1 MKLETTPADLNKL
14 SNVVKK
20 WFRQKTEYNAK
31 IKNIEEQIPDIIN
44 LATKT
49 ILNTKTNKF
58 KRKVLSVT
66 NLYTTTALTAAEN
79 KILNASNLVKKL
91 TIT

>member
-1 MKLETTPADLNKL
+1 MILL
-14 SNVVKK
+14 KK
-20 WFRQKTEYNAK
+20 AEYNAK

-49 ILNTKTNKF
+49 ILNTKKNEF

-66 NLYTTTALTAAEN
+66 NLYTTPALTAAKN
-79 KILNASNLVKKL
+79 KILNASNLVKKSDYNL
-91 TIT
+91 MKLINEI

>member
-1 MKLETTPADLNKL
+1 MILL
-14 SNVVKK
+14 KK
-20 WFRQKTEYNAK
+20 AEYNAK

-49 ILNTKTNKF
+49 ILNTKKNEF

-66 NLYTTTALTAAEN
+66 NLYTTTALTAAKN
-79 KILNASNLVKKL
+79 KILNASNLVKKSDYNL
-91 TIT
+91 MKLINEI

>member
-1 MKLETTPADLNKL
+1 MILL
-14 SNVVKK
+14 KK
-20 WFRQKTEYNAK
+20 AEYNAK

-49 ILNTKTNKF
+49 ILNTKKNES

-66 NLYTTTALTAAEN
+66 NLYTTTALTAAKN
-79 KILNASNLVKKL
+79 KILNASNLVKKSDYNL
-91 TIT
+91 MKLINEI